1 MADLEIHN
9 DRSAVLRE
17 RARLA
22 DAGAERRANPSE
34 LRFLDKIRDRALAE
48 GDAFRLTPE
57 QRTNHTRIVREI
69 LDRTG
74 WRPTRR

>member
-1 MADLEIHN
+1 MAEVEVQT
-9 DRSAVLRE
+9 DRGIVLRE

-22 DAGAERRANPSE
+22 DEGAERRANPSE

-48 GDAFRLTPE
+48 GDAFKMTAE
-57 QRTNHTRIVREI
+57 QRANYSRIVRDV

>member
-1 MADLEIHN
+1 MIEVETQADR
-9 DRSAVLRE
+9 DVVLRE

-22 DAGAERRANPSE
+22 EAGAERRANPSE

-48 GDAFRLTPE
+48 GDEFAMTDE
-57 QRTNHTRIVREI
+57 QRSNYARIVRDV

>member
-1 MADLEIHN
+1 MSDLDVQP
-9 DRSAVLRE
+9 DRSVVLRE

-22 DAGAERRANPSE
+22 EAGAERRANASE

-48 GDAFRLTPE
+48 GDAFAMTEE
-57 QRTNHTRIVREI
+57 QRTNYSRIVREV
-69 LDRTG
+69 LERTG